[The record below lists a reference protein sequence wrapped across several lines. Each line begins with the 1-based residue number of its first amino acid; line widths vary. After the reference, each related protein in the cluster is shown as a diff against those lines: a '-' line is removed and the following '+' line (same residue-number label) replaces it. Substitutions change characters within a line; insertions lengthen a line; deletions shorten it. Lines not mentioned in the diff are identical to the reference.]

1 MEDGELIQEYASK
14 TMPMVERGYF
24 PRGQF
29 ESSLRVGWNESANIL
44 FNIKIPFRI

>member
-29 ESSLRVGWNESANIL
+29 ESCVGWNETANIL